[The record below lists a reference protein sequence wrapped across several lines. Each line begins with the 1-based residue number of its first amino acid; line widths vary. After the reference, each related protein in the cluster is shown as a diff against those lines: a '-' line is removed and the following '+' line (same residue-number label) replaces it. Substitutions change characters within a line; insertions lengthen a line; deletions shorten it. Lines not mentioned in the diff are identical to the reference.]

1 VRTLAEH
8 SLELLLDRSA
18 DIKDVP
24 ELYVFRG
31 DYSLVKIGLPAM
43 SAAWWLNI
51 FVYY

>member
-8 SLELLLDRSA
+8 TLELLLDRSA

-24 ELYVFRG
+24 EVYVFRG
-31 DYSLVKIGLPAM
+31 YYSLVKIALPAM

-51 FVYY
+51 FLY